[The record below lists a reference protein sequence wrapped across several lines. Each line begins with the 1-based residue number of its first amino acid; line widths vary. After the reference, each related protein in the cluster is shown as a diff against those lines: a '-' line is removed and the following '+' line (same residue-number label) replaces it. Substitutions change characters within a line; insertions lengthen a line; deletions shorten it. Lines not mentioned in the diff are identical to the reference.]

1 MEGCFGSSMGGAS
14 AKCGPTWI
22 VAGDCGMG
30 TVWMTWATLRE
41 RPRTFLRTVS
51 PRIRLL
57 PPVTSLTRDVHT
69 AEKAADMTGK
79 SDDRGG
85 QKFQR

>member
-1 MEGCFGSSMGGAS
+1 LLRQLNGWGIGQMWADVDRGRGLWYGYGVDDDL
-14 AKCGPTWI
+14 GHVT
-22 VAGDCGMG
+22 G
-30 TVWMTWATLRE
+30 TPSHLPADR
-41 RPRTFLRTVS
+41 VS
-51 PRIRLL
+51 RIRLL